1 MKKKPGKKRREKLQK
16 KVDKT
21 HGLRNYHDDDVEV
34 RKGKYGLGVYAAR
47 QFLPGEFVFEV
58 TGQLLPHENYNGSDY
73 VMELNEQWYLE
84 PTTPAAFLN
93 HSCSPNSELV
103 QLTKHSLGLVAVCNI
118 EPESE
123 IVFDYQWE
131 PHEGTP
137 QCRCGALNCRGWVV
151 AADSVH
157 KMTKSKKKARKKTKM

>member
-1 MKKKPGKKRREKLQK
+1 MKKKSAKKRREKLQK
-16 KVDKT
+16 KVDEL
-21 HGLRNYHDDDVEV
+21 HGYRCYHDDDVEV
-34 RKGKYGLGVYAAR
+34 RKGKYGLGVYAVR
-47 QFLPGEFVFEV
+47 QFLPGELVFEV
-58 TGQLLPHENYNGSDY
+58 TGQLLSHENYHGSNY
-73 VMELNEQWYLE
+73 VMELNENWYLE
-84 PTTPAAFLN
+84 PTIPAAFLN

-103 QLTKHSLGLVAVCNI
+103 QLTKYSLGLVAICNI

-151 AADSVH
+151 AAHAVH
-157 KMTKSKKKARKKTKM
+157 KMGKPNKKEKKK